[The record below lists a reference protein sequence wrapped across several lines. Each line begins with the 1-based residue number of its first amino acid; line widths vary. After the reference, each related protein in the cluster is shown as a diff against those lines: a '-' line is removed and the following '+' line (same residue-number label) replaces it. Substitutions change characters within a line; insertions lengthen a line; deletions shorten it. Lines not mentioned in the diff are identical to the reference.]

1 MMCDKP
7 DALGCFDIDATGILL
22 RHTPLRRVRPD
33 EDDLELTRWDVTCN
47 SCSLRHKVL
56 MHEAGHVFGQGHP
69 HTLQIVMY
77 ESMSGW
83 QDQFCEPPAHDIVG
97 MMANY
102 QSR

>member
-7 DALGCFDIDATGILL
+7 DALGCFDIDATDILL
-22 RHTPLRRVRPD
+22 RHTPLRLVRPD
-33 EDDLELTRWDVTCN
+33 EDDLELTSWDVTSN
-47 SCSLRHKVL
+47 GCSLLHEVL
-56 MHEAGHVFGQGHP
+56 MHEAGHVFGLGHP
-69 HTLQIVMY
+69 HTPQTVMY